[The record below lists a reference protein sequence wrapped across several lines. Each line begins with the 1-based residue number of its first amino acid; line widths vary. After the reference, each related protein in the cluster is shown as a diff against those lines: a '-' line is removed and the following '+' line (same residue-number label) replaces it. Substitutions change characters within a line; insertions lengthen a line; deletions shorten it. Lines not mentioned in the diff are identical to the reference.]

1 MWAIRILTGP
11 QAGQIIPLKAGKN
24 SLGRAPSCEVRLAS
38 SGVSKEHAQIFM
50 TEDKVILSDMGS
62 RNGTFVN
69 GVRIQNQKLQEGD
82 KITLHEML
90 VDLVQVPD
98 NAVFPAA
105 FVKRTNVP
113 YAQTGLPAEGGYP
126 GARHPQA
133 GGDQWSGAGGT
144 SQLNGYPPGLPGL
157 SPPAGLTPM
166 TNDQSAEL
174 LLNRKSGLLGMYQ
187 SLLLYLE
194 NVAMP
199 GVYEIARKMEYR
211 WAIGLLVALYVIT
224 MTAVSVVPTLA
235 LIKTSVQEESQ
246 RRARTIARNLAATNS
261 QAVIEK
267 SEIALNTRPAEL
279 EDGVTT
285 ALIISARDGSI
296 LAPANQRGSF
306 ADKTFVARAK
316 RSERE
321 FVEQID
327 SSTVGASTPIQ
338 GFNSDTRMNN
348 ILAYAVVI
356 YDMSSVVS
364 KESRTVSLF
373 IQILGIAGILGL
385 LLFFF
390 LIRVIEHPL
399 EELNSQLNDALREG
413 RDDLATTYQYPG
425 LAMLASNINSA
436 LSRITTQQGD
446 DQQIYVDRE
455 SEARQIL
462 NLIDSAALVVNG
474 IDDRIIAANNRF
486 DRLVGGGVDLRN
498 RPLGDIPDA
507 ALQQNLKELVPRI
520 RANPAQI
527 ATGEI
532 PFLGEP
538 YEIRGH
544 SIAGSSGEP
553 AYYLIT
559 LQPVAQENVG

>member
-11 QAGQIIPLKAGKN
+11 QAGQIIPLKLGKN
-24 SLGRAPSCEVRLAS
+24 RMGRAPACEVRLAS
-38 SGVSKEHAQIFM
+38 TGVSKEHAQIFM
-50 TEDKVILSDMGS
+50 TDDKVILSDMGS

-69 GVRIQNQKLQEGD
+69 GVRIQNQKLQDGD

-98 NAVFPAA
+98 NAVFPSA
-105 FVKRTNVP
+105 FNNRGSGTYGQP
-113 YAQTGLPAEGGYP
+113 GLPAAGGFPNAQFPQTGGSWPGDSGAPHQGGY
-126 GARHPQA
+126 
-133 GGDQWSGAGGT
+133 
-144 SQLNGYPPGLPGL
+144 LPGP
-157 SPPAGLTPM
+157 SGLTPPSGLAPM
-166 TNDQSAEL
+166 SGDPDDAL
-174 LLNRKSGLLGMYQ
+174 LFNRKTGLAGMYQ
-187 SLLLYLE
+187 SFVLYLE

-199 GVYEIARKMEYR
+199 GIYDLARKMEYR
-211 WAIGLLVALYVIT
+211 WAIGLLVALYVLT
-224 MTAVSVVPTLA
+224 MTGVTVLPTLS

-246 RRARTIARNLAATNS
+246 RRARTIARNLAAINS
-261 QAVIEK
+261 QAVVEK

-316 RSERE
+316 RSEKE

-338 GFNSDTRMNN
+338 GFNSDTRLNVV
-348 ILAYAVVI
+348 LAYAVVI

-364 KESRTVSLF
+364 KESRAVSLF

-390 LIRVIEHPL
+390 LIRVIEHPV

-413 RDDLATTYQYPG
+413 RDDLATTYQHRS
-425 LAMLASNINSA
+425 LATLASNINSA
-436 LSRITTQQGD
+436 LSRISTPQGG
-446 DQQIYVDRE
+446 DQQVFVDRE

-474 IDDRIIAANNRF
+474 IDDRIIGANSRF

-520 RANPAQI
+520 RANPSQI

-538 YEIRGH
+538 FEIRGY
-544 SIAGSSGEP
+544 SVAGSSGDP
-553 AYYLIT
+553 AYYVIT
-559 LQPVAQENVG
+559 LQPLAQEDVG